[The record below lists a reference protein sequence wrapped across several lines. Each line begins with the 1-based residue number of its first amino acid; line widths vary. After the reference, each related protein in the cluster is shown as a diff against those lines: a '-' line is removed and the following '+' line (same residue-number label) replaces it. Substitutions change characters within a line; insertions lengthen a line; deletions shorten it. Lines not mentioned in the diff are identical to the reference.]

1 MKRAGH
7 LLIGL
12 IKGFRRAAI
21 SPRWMP
27 PFVRT
32 PMVAS
37 QAFEAPVLRRLG
49 VNRSAEDIAAAAWQQ
64 AQGAAVHRPI
74 GLLFKLL
81 YWTGQLS
88 PPWLNWP
95 IMGRLS
101 RE

>member
-1 MKRAGH
+1 
-7 LLIGL
+7 
-12 IKGFRRAAI
+12 
-21 SPRWMP
+21 MP

-37 QAFEAPVLRRLG
+37 QVFEAPVLRRLG
-49 VNRSAEDIAAAAWQQ
+49 INLRAEEIAAAAWQQ

-88 PPWLNWP
+88 PPWLNRLV
-95 IMGRLS
+95 MGRLS